1 MIVLVSQLE
10 DGLEGRMEVVCSSE
24 IFKTPP
30 NKLITIR
37 RSQRVVSKYS
47 SLFLNVDRLGE
58 A

>member
-24 IFKTPP
+24 IFRTPP
-30 NKLITIR
+30 NKQIITR